1 MTRVCLLA
9 LVACS
14 SPSKM
19 QDAPANGDGMCGTD
33 DLFTGEIVDWDSTND
48 TFCGVLG
55 ANLAAEGNPAETAS
69 TANHPNGRFQM
80 CLTPADQ
87 TVVAITPPT
96 DTSECA
102 PAAGLYQI
110 GGVAIATHAVIA
122 SGQLNSLRMIGMT
135 RAAAFFPQFGSGLD
149 DTKAIV
155 FVHVDGTASAV
166 TSSAAHD
173 SPIAF
178 DGSAWAAGDTGV
190 YVVFPNTD
198 VSTGSSSVGFADGTG
213 IGGGNVPVAAH
224 QFTYLN
230 LVAQ

>member
-19 QDAPANGDGMCGTD
+19 PDAASNGDGVCGTD
-33 DLFTGEIVDWDSTND
+33 DLYTGEIVDWDSTTD

-55 ANLAAEGNPAETAS
+55 ANLAVDGDPTETAS
-69 TANHPNGRFQM
+69 TANHPNGRFQL
-80 CLTPADQ
+80 CLKPADQ
-87 TVVAITPPT
+87 TVVTITPPT

-102 PAAGLYQI
+102 PAAGLYQL
-110 GGVAIATHAVIA
+110 GGMAIATHAVIA
-122 SGQLNSLRMIGMT
+122 TGQLNSLRMIGMT

-155 FVHVDGTASAV
+155 FVHVDGTPGTV
-166 TSSAAHD
+166 ISSAAHD
-173 SPIAF
+173 TPVAF
-178 DGSAWAAGDTGV
+178 DGSAWGSGDTGI
-190 YVVFPNTD
+190 YVAFPNTD
-198 VSTGSSSVGFADGTG
+198 VSTGSSTVNFADGNG
-213 IGGGNVPVAAH
+213 IGGGTVPVAAH